1 MLQRRQWNS
10 TPVLLPRKSHGRKSL
25 VCCSPWGRYSRTRL
39 SDFTFAFHFHALEKE
54 MATHSSVL
62 AWRIPG
68 TGKPGG
74 LPSVGSHR
82 VGHDWSD
89 LAAAAAWRDASGK
102 ILSEVGKN
110 TSAKPSIKWPLNWAA
125 VAGLG
130 IQMCIWARLAGPGM
144 NPWLQLLPELQGMGY
159 PPNLVWWRPPMRPA
173 RRNFVIASVW
183 AREITPRIRAWHQLL
198 TAPPSLLSSSAQEKH
213 PYQFSPVSVTLPGIL
228 QHLAH
233 KYHSFQCACCLSD
246 TWSHGQL
253 PLPLLTFISTSN
265 QPCATN
271 NRIKCCPEFPWYRP
285 KLNSLHLSSLILLPL
300 KHKNYF
306 SCIFI
311 F

>member
-183 AREITPRIRAWHQLL
+183 AREITPRIRPGTNSSLPLRLCSALQRRRSIH
-198 TAPPSLLSSSAQEKH
+198 TSSLLL
-213 PYQFSPVSVTLPGIL
+213 VSLCLEFYSIWLTNIIPFNALAVFQTLDL
-228 QHLAH
+228 MVNYL
-233 KYHSFQCACCLSD
+233 CL
-246 TWSHGQL
+246 
-253 PLPLLTFISTSN
+253 
-265 QPCATN
+265 C
-271 NRIKCCPEFPWYRP
+271 
-285 KLNSLHLSSLILLPL
+285 
-300 KHKNYF
+300 
-306 SCIFI
+306 
-311 F
+311 